1 MNNGGCTRMT
11 ANVSGWATYVIPE
24 GKKTTCFRLP
34 YKTITIWSLPVF
46 LSNSIFQNYMGTN
59 MAFVLTSLAACLAAS
74 RAELC
79 HESSRQVLLPRRI
92 FCTRRLLQSQAAL
105 YKDFQPIRGGK
116 EMCLPTT
123 KNHCGLSNFRGIAMW
138 MSITPFIS
146 SLWVTQQSKD
156 SQFVPVG
163 CSVKAWINGFYVNES
178 WR

>member
-11 ANVSGWATYVIPE
+11 ANVSGWATYVILE

-59 MAFVLTSLAACLAAS
+59 MAFVLTSLAGCLAAS

-92 FCTRRLLQSQAAL
+92 FSAQEGYYSH
-105 YKDFQPIRGGK
+105 KQPY
-116 EMCLPTT
+116 T
-123 KNHCGLSNFRGIAMW
+123 K
-138 MSITPFIS
+138 IS
-146 SLWVTQQSKD
+146 SQLEAGRKCVSQPQRTIVAFLILEALLCEWASHPSFHLSESHSKARIHNSFQLD
-156 SQFVPVG
+156 AVWKP
-163 CSVKAWINGFYVNES
+163 E
-178 WR
+178 